1 LSSRDE
7 MQNTLNEVNLYIE
20 LKGDKARKLQ
30 ESISRKLGQLG
41 FYCSPRAEG
50 YAFFISELAVLRGL
64 PNIRLLVSGNALS
77 MRIHMAS
84 GLTES
89 NASSMNL
96 SVDEVYRRI
105 MEAMNEVARIY
116 AEFEKWADYMM
127 IEKP

>member
-7 MQNTLNEVNLYIE
+7 KQNILNEINLYIE
-20 LKGDKARKLQ
+20 LKGDKARKLR
-30 ESISRKLGQLG
+30 ESVSCKLGQLG

-50 YAFFISELAVLRGL
+50 YAFFINELAILRGL
-64 PNIRLLVSGNALS
+64 PNIRLSVSGNALS
-77 MRIHMAS
+77 TRVHMAS

-96 SVDEVYRRI
+96 SVGEVYRRI
-105 MEAMNEVARIY
+105 MEAVNEVARIY
-116 AEFEKWADYMM
+116 AEFEKWADHMM